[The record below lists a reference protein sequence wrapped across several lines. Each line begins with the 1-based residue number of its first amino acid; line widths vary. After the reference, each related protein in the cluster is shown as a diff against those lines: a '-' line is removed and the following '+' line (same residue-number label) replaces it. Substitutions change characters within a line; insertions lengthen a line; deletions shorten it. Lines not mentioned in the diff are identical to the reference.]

1 MRADLYLVT
10 EILET
15 ARKET
20 LKSERLCMLWSR
32 VNARASE
39 EQHLVAEALEKGTLP
54 LLKDQVDL
62 SWSRTGVSSPMI
74 WAGTLTHDFSVPSI
88 LLSPSCCSWV
98 RS

>member
-1 MRADLYLVT
+1 MGLWVLGTAFLGTQKNSQAESELRAGHHDG
-10 EILET
+10 
-15 ARKET
+15 
-20 LKSERLCMLWSR
+20 
-32 VNARASE
+32 ASE

-74 WAGTLTHDFSVPSI
+74 WAGTLTHDFSVPSM